1 MAVFAFGPLVCC
13 SFFRVYTKGFA
24 VFHQVP
30 PKVYK
35 KRPTLNRQAV
45 FGPLKIGLRLRI
57 LIVDDSDAT
66 RRILRTVARSRA
78 WTVCGEAQTGHS
90 GVEKFRELQPEVVLL
105 DLAMPDMN
113 GIEVAKE
120 MSALNPS
127 VPLILFTILD
137 IDGIEPRAR
146 DAGILTV
153 VPKTDIWRLIRSVE
167 DAVNPKPGKLS

>member
-1 MAVFAFGPLVCC
+1 
-13 SFFRVYTKGFA
+13 
-24 VFHQVP
+24 
-30 PKVYK
+30 
-35 KRPTLNRQAV
+35 
-45 FGPLKIGLRLRI
+45 LRI

-90 GVEKFRELQPEVVLL
+90 GLEKFRELQPEVVLL

-120 MSALNPS
+120 MSALNPK

-137 IDGIEPRAR
+137 IQGIEPKAR
-146 DAGILTV
+146 DAGIRMV

-167 DAVNPKPGKLS
+167 DAANPRAALASD